1 MLANGVV
8 PVLRSVHP
16 YAFPTFLSLARD
28 RLGIDWAPPKG
39 ASSSSKGAGTGAGG
53 RWPRILG
60 RLREAQER
68 CHPEVELTV
77 LAYLDEECNVE

>member
-8 PVLRSVHP
+8 PVFRSVNP
-16 YAFPTFLSLARD
+16 YAFPAFLSLARD
-28 RLGIDWAPPKG
+28 CLGIDWAPPQ
-39 ASSSSKGAGTGAGG
+39 GAGTGASG